1 MNDSSTRHTVTLVVT
16 ALGLLMLASAL
27 PWSRLTDN
35 RLKDFNL
42 LSDILPRADDALGA
56 AVSLAV
62 DPELEALIGIDSD
75 LPAAETPHGGGAE
88 LPGAAADS
96 IVSDSIPSDNVAVD
110 STVASLRPWVAPLT
124 CAPVDAE
131 GHVLI
136 ENYTGGAML
145 PRLKAALQNVASGI
159 VRIAVVGDSYI
170 EGDIFVQDLRAIL
183 QEEFGGSGVGYM
195 NLHSDFPGFRRS
207 VRQGGS
213 GWKCTNVLGMSR
225 RDSVRTLS
233 REYARVEGVTA
244 RATYRGSSQSA
255 TTGSWQRS
263 ALRLLASDSATVT
276 MDIDGQSREFAIAP
290 TAKPVDVVL
299 DGATTSLTVSCSSPA
314 VTALGVF
321 LDGAA
326 GIAVDCMSVRGTS
339 GLTLARTNADMSL
352 ADSYALIILEFGVNA
367 LSAEQTQYTAY
378 GHGITRTIRHLEACY
393 PKADIL
399 VMGIADRGAKIGSS
413 VNSLP
418 TCNAMTDAQRKAA
431 SDAGVHFYD
440 LRAAQGGENSI
451 VEWRRRSLVNADYI
465 HLNHAGGKVLAEEF
479 ASALKKALSE

>member
-1 MNDSSTRHTVTLVVT
+1 M
-16 ALGLLMLASAL
+16 
-27 PWSRLTDN
+27 
-35 RLKDFNL
+35 
-42 LSDILPRADDALGA
+42 
-56 AVSLAV
+56 
-62 DPELEALIGIDSD
+62 
-75 LPAAETPHGGGAE
+75 
-88 LPGAAADS
+88 
-96 IVSDSIPSDNVAVD
+96 
-110 STVASLRPWVAPLT
+110 
-124 CAPVDAE
+124 
-131 GHVLI
+131 
-136 ENYTGGAML
+136 
-145 PRLKAALQNVASGI
+145 
-159 VRIAVVGDSYI
+159 
-170 EGDIFVQDLRAIL
+170 
-183 QEEFGGSGVGYM
+183 
-195 NLHSDFPGFRRS
+195 
-207 VRQGGS
+207 
-213 GWKCTNVLGMSR
+213 
-225 RDSVRTLS
+225 
-233 REYARVEGVTA
+233 
-244 RATYRGSSQSA
+244 
-255 TTGSWQRS
+255 
-263 ALRLLASDSATVT
+263 
-276 MDIDGQSREFAIAP
+276 
-290 TAKPVDVVL
+290 
-299 DGATTSLTVSCSSPA
+299 
-314 VTALGVF
+314 GVF

-465 HLNHAGGKVLAEEF
+465 HLKHAGGKVLAEEF